1 MARKPLLT
9 EAEIRS
15 FMKLA
20 NLAPIGDAKMNEM
33 GYYGKDDK
41 KDKPHKDSEHKDP
54 KVKEEGSY
62 YGKDDSK
69 DDKDLEEQSLE
80 FEPALEEEEEELE
93 MDAELGTAEEEPPAM
108 DVPEEPVD
116 DMGDDDLGMDDL
128 GDADADVGGGDT
140 ESQFMDLVQQ
150 LADLVGVDVS
160 MDAEAEDDIGDMGDD
175 LGMGDDADSLEGGD
189 DLGDEAALDM
199 DEPELDDDDEEPGMR
214 AAGGMMEEDIVAE
227 VARRVADRLQ
237 AESSKQKLADELTE
251 KIFNRLTNKG

>member
-33 GYYGKDDK
+33 GYYGKDD
-41 KDKPHKDSEHKDP
+41 E
-54 KVKEEGSY
+54 
-62 YGKDDSK
+62 KDDVK
-69 DDKDLEEQSLE
+69 EQSLE

-160 MDAEAEDDIGDMGDD
+160 MDAEAEDDMGDMGDD
-175 LGMGDDADSLEGGD
+175 LDMGDDADSLEGGD
-189 DLGDEAALDM
+189 DLGDDAAPDM
-199 DEPELDDDDEEPGMR
+199 DEPELGDDEDEEPGMR

-227 VARRVADRLQ
+227 VARRVAARLQ